1 MIRLLMR
8 KGGEKRNPSITSCPI
23 WVLTK
28 IKQLVLGSV
37 SRRWE
42 TCRHKSH
49 LFTLFTTRF
58 NFGSRPFKFP
68 PDDVEFRSFNS
79 EGSLSDEQRM
89 ILPRH
94 MRLQL
99 QVILDRDFGRNFE
112 MAFSHTVETGYK
124 FAI

>member
-1 MIRLLMR
+1 MIQNRV
-8 KGGEKRNPSITSCPI
+8 TSHI
-23 WVLTK
+23 YF
-28 IKQLVLGSV
+28 S
-37 SRRWE
+37 
-42 TCRHKSH
+42 
-49 LFTLFTTRF
+49 TRF

-68 PDDVEFRSFNS
+68 PDSEFRSFNS